1 MEKLVNEEADF
12 ETQENVQPSQ
22 EASIKRIDKGTVHN
36 ICSGQVITS
45 LRSAV
50 KELLENALD
59 AGATSVEVHLCDH
72 GTTSIEVI
80 DNGNGITADDFEAV
94 ALKHHTSKLREFD
107 DLPGVWTFGFRGEA
121 LGSLCALADVSMVT
135 RHRQAPVATRL
146 KFDING
152 RLIERTP
159 AARQVG
165 TTVTVRQ
172 LFSTLPV
179 RRRQFCG
186 RARREVTD
194 LLQLLWGYALVAD
207 GVRLVCTQ
215 QAAAGRR
222 SVLLS
227 SPAVAALPERVTA
240 LFGQKQTATLLPLQP
255 TVPSDGTRAEFGLG
269 AAAERTQPKVT
280 VQGLVSSCEH
290 GKGRSATDRQFI
302 AINGRPCDHT
312 KICRL
317 ANDVYR
323 SYNRH
328 QSPFLVLSLTLSRR
342 HVDVNVTPD
351 KRMLFVQNEKFLLAC
366 VKESLVQCFESL
378 PSSFRVAAL
387 APPGLPPV
395 TSRSPPV
402 TSSSPSGGP
411 SGDWI
416 SAIKRSA
423 QKNGDSTSAAADS
436 SKRQCLDRFF
446 RRVPSEEK
454 PDGGPDGGEAIAD
467 DPATAGESPGERL
480 LSSGAPLTPSGAP
493 LATSAAVPSGV
504 STAVSAAAV
513 PNDCIDGDSEIAV
526 IYPETDCDAAEETS
540 YTDSSVATCSG
551 AERIKDADVVELT
564 QSSEGDGYLPS
575 CEEGNGLITPR
586 TNSETMEC
594 LGVMEVSVDGT
605 AGVVN
610 EWESLSDE
618 ALQKRD
624 KTNSTVGP
632 SIPTSEPVEVET
644 VISSD
649 SGFTESSSQES
660 DDGARRQGRRRARMA
675 FSMEELRRQLTE
687 LESAT
692 AESGGTGRDWRFRA
706 GIKPSDNSAA
716 EEELSLQIKKE
727 DFLKM
732 RVVGQ
737 FNLGFLVT
745 QLGRDLFLIDQ
756 HATDEKYNFERL
768 SRQPLSK
775 QPLVVPQ
782 ELELPATSEET
793 LLSQPEVFSAAG
805 FHVAEDAAAPPG
817 RRLRL
822 LAAPAVQGVV
832 CGRSDLEELIWLVQE
847 SPGPLAALRPSR
859 VRAVLASRACRTSVM
874 IGTAL
879 SHSGMA
885 RLVEHMAEMD
895 HPWNCPHGRP
905 TMRHLVCLNMLEK
918 S

>member
-1 MEKLVNEEADF
+1 M
-12 ETQENVQPSQ
+12 
-22 EASIKRIDKGTVHN
+22 
-36 ICSGQVITS
+36 VITS

-107 DLPGVWTFGFRGEA
+107 DLPGVGTFGFRGEA

-152 RLIERTP
+152 RLVERTP

-240 LFGQKQTATLLPLQP
+240 LFGQKQTATLLPLRP
-255 TVPSDGTRAEFGLG
+255 TAPSDGTRAEFGLG

-290 GKGRSATDRQFI
+290 GKGRSATDRQFV

-328 QSPFLVLSLTLSRR
+328 QSPFLVLSLTLSRQ

-378 PSSFRVAAL
+378 PSSFRVAPL

-395 TSRSPPV
+395 TSQSPSV

-411 SGDWI
+411 AGDWI

-423 QKNGDSTSAAADS
+423 QKNGGSTSAAADS

-446 RRVPSEEK
+446 RRVPTPEK
-454 PDGGPDGGEAIAD
+454 PDGGPDGGETISG
-467 DPATAGESPGERL
+467 DPATA
-480 LSSGAPLTPSGAP
+480 
-493 LATSAAVPSGV
+493 
-504 STAVSAAAV
+504 
-513 PNDCIDGDSEIAV
+513 
-526 IYPETDCDAAEETS
+526 
-540 YTDSSVATCSG
+540 
-551 AERIKDADVVELT
+551 
-564 QSSEGDGYLPS
+564 
-575 CEEGNGLITPR
+575 
-586 TNSETMEC
+586 
-594 LGVMEVSVDGT
+594 
-605 AGVVN
+605 
-610 EWESLSDE
+610 
-618 ALQKRD
+618 
-624 KTNSTVGP
+624 
-632 SIPTSEPVEVET
+632 VEVET
-644 VISSD
+644 AISSD

-660 DDGARRQGRRRARMA
+660 DDGARRQGRRRARLA

-732 RVVGQ
+732 RIVGQ

-879 SHSGMA
+879 SHSGMT
-885 RLVEHMAEMD
+885 RLVAHMAEMD